1 MEKSDNIE
9 IDLLQLFRMLLANI
23 HILLLAMFTGGF
35 LMYYVSSELLSKK
48 FESVTGIYV
57 REVTWM

>member
-1 MEKSDNIE
+1 MMLLTGLKNVLMYYGGNMEKSDNIE

-35 LMYYVSSELLSKK
+35 LM
-48 FESVTGIYV
+48 
-57 REVTWM
+57 